1 MTPDPFAD
9 PANTGEE
16 AMSSQ
21 TNIEG
26 HNAAPM
32 TEDTDDSSLI
42 AKFTQMTSV
51 PPYLLAAFREM
62 DLDRKYVSIDWKI
75 AAKSDA
81 VINNIVLRNQQTLQS
96 YLGLIDPQPE
106 VASARKVRGVV
117 DDLSERFAES
127 MEIFL
132 EQQTALAELGPNLD
146 GLIQDMSTNGFGIL
160 KTTLQSDFMKDP
172 IGKNRFGD
180 QQDNVARY
188 MFLQKAYASKTFNDD
203 SPQFNEMKDLEQ
215 TIRLYAAGK
224 IEEQIKAVPVMVPQ
238 QVPILD
244 PYTGQPIMDPATGQP
259 VTQTQMVQD
268 PQDPRSLKRQAIID
282 GEQIDLIGLPELE
295 QYVGFVVDQV
305 QPEDIRW
312 DWSITRPENWHQ
324 AAWIAHR
331 IFMRPEDVVAKFQLS
346 MDDMSSAEMYNT
358 KGQVVGTFAT
368 SANDFTIDP
377 TDRTDLERQWIDGHL
392 AVWEVWHKQNGRRYV
407 FMNGIKKFLINEAPQ
422 AVGRRWYPFFFYYK
436 NRVSGQILP
445 LSDVALQR
453 NLQDEYNMFRSWDR
467 EYRRAA
473 LPSVFVAKGAMSA
486 ESIELYRR
494 RVPFAVIE
502 FENPDAIAKYFKE
515 STTIPYNPALTNT
528 GPAERDLQM
537 AAGIPAAS
545 AGVTESGITATQSSI
560 ANGGL
565 TQSSNSLKAKANK
578 LVTDIYQYWAEIGIK
593 VFDEE
598 HIKKLCGVEASW
610 PKLTVEEMYTHIS
623 IQVRGGISEK
633 PGVQAQMAMWQ
644 GFASTFQTLASAQ
657 QVPMMVQG
665 MPVQLNAVEVLRE
678 MFSAMGIRKDFR
690 RFLMLPQLPTGPMGG
705 TPPAP
710 GSPMPP
716 AQQEAE
722 AAAGGQAGGAP
733 PMSSRP
739 PPTDPSQIPNSPAE
753 SLTQ

>member
-9 PANTGEE
+9 PAETGED

-26 HNAAPM
+26 ANAAPE
-32 TEDTDDSSLI
+32 TEDDDDSSLI

-75 AAKSDA
+75 AAKADA
-81 VINNIVLRNQQTLQS
+81 VINNIVLRNQQTLQA

-106 VASARKVRGVV
+106 VASARKVRGIV
-117 DDLSERFAES
+117 DDFSERFAES

-132 EQQTALAELGPNLD
+132 EQQTALSELGPNLD

-238 QVPILD
+238 EVPVTD
-244 PYTGQPIMDPATGQP
+244 PYTGQPLIDPNTGQP
-259 VTQTQMVQD
+259 VTQTQMVMD
-268 PQDPRSLKRQAIID
+268 PQDPRSLKRQAIIN
-282 GEQIDLIGLPELE
+282 GEPIDLIGLPELE

-312 DWSITRPENWHQ
+312 DWSVTRPENWHQ

-346 MDDMSSAEMYNT
+346 MDDLSSAEMYNT

-368 SANDFTIDP
+368 ASNDFTVDP

-407 FMNGIKKFLINEAPQ
+407 FMNGVKKFLINEAPQ

-473 LPSVFVAKGAMSA
+473 LPSVFVAKNSMSS

-494 RVPFAVIE
+494 RTPFAVIE
-502 FENPDAIAKYFKE
+502 FENPDEISKYFKE

-545 AGVTESGITATQSSI
+545 AGVTESGVTATQSSI

-565 TQSSNSLKAKANK
+565 TQSTNSLKAKANK

-598 HIKKLCGVEASW
+598 HIQKLCGVEAAW
-610 PKLTVEEMYTHIS
+610 PKLTVEEMYTMIS
-623 IQVRGGISEK
+623 IQIRGGISEK
-633 PGVQAQMAMWQ
+633 PGVQAQMQMWQ
-644 GFASTFQTLASAQ
+644 GFAATFSSLATAQ
-657 QVPMMVQG
+657 QVPMIVQG
-665 MPVQLNAVEVLRE
+665 MPVTLNAVEILRE

-690 RFLMLPQLPTGPMGG
+690 RFLMLPQLPAGPMAG

-710 GSPMPP
+710 GMPP
-716 AQQEAE
+716 AQQEQE
-722 AAAGGQAGGAP
+722 AAAGGQEGGAP